1 MSSLLKRGTT
11 YMSDVMNSIFS
22 RSKNDIPDGRE
33 TVDTEAI
40 DQSSTVEPADGAT
53 EAVSEDEMVE
63 SSPETASAAESADR
77 DQAEEDLENT
87 ADTLDTDTAEADD
100 DEIVEGDEAVS
111 EIPAGDSDE
120 AVADEDSVEAADEDG
135 AIAEEAEPVAV
146 VSDDAPVTVVAEAD
160 EDEAGQAEPV
170 AAETRPAPGA
180 RGSITMGDGVVVKI
194 VTMVARKVE
203 GVHALGDDGVSV
215 MVDGE
220 IATIEISLVTEF
232 GYRLKTL
239 AEQIRIEVIE
249 AVEEFL
255 GLDVEVVDLHV
266 LDIHLPDAD

>member
-1 MSSLLKRGTT
+1 
-11 YMSDVMNSIFS
+11 MSDVMNSIFS
-22 RSKNDIPDGRE
+22 RSKNDIPDSRE

-63 SSPETASAAESADR
+63 SSPETASAAESAGPD
-77 DQAEEDLENT
+77 AVEV
-87 ADTLDTDTAEADD
+87 DD

-111 EIPAGDSDE
+111 EIAAGDSGE
-120 AVADEDSVEAADEDG
+120 AVADEDSAVAADEDG

-170 AAETRPAPGA
+170 AAETRPAPGT